1 MKFDRVYRGT
11 DDTQAGG
18 TDDTQ
23 AGGADTQAV
32 GTDTQA
38 GGTDTQA
45 GGAGDQPVEGVSEHP
60 AVSFL
65 AELEAKLETVGEELK
80 AEALALIAKVREV
93 L

>member
-1 MKFDRVYRGT
+1 MKFNRVYRGT

-18 TDDTQ
+18 
-23 AGGADTQAV
+23 
-32 GTDTQA
+32 
-38 GGTDTQA
+38 
-45 GGAGDQPVEGVSEHP
+45 AGDQPIEGGFGGPTAEGVSEHP